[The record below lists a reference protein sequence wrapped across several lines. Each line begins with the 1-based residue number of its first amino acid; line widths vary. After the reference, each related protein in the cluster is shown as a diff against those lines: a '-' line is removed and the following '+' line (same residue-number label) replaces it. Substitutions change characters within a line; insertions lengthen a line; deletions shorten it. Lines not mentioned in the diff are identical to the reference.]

1 MLLFNQSFLHAD
13 AFRELGFSSLAN
25 LRPHIEIKGTTQIEN
40 PAVFIEINFAGW
52 QFTLFKKIKYVNAY
66 LRS

>member
-1 MLLFNQSFLHAD
+1 MLLFNQSSLYAD

-25 LRPHIEIKGTTQIEN
+25 LRPHIEIKGPTQIEK

>member
-1 MLLFNQSFLHAD
+1 MLLFNQSSLYAD
-13 AFRELGFSSLAN
+13 DFRELGFSSLAN